1 MLIELF
7 QIGAD
12 GRATIYKDPDALLDY
27 TIDWTDYLAALG
39 ADRLADVVFTNS
51 DGTLVLTE
59 VYKGFATAWLQG
71 GTVGNTIALTC
82 RVVTRAGRT
91 DACTVFIKVRER

>member
-7 QIGAD
+7 KIGAD

-27 TIDWTDYLAALG
+27 TIDWTDYLAALS
-39 ADRLADVVFTNS
+39 ADRLADVAFTNS

-59 VYKGFATAWLQG
+59 VYEGFATAWIEG
-71 GTVGNTIALTC
+71 GTVGETITLTC
-82 RVVTRAGRT
+82 RIQTRAGRI
-91 DACTVFIKVRER
+91 DACTVYIKVRER